1 MGAHRVSN
9 ILARSVIL
17 SLAAFAG
24 CSAIEGQT
32 FPYAIHDLGTF
43 PGASYAYG
51 NALNNTGQVAGGSN
65 IPNTGSDAAFLSR
78 PNGGSPLL
86 NLVDFGGGNSNA
98 NAINDSGV
106 VTGYAFTADGNLHA
120 FITAANGA
128 SPRDIGTLGGSLCEG
143 DGVNATGQVV
153 GRSFTAGDSFQH
165 AFISDQNGG
174 ALRDLGTLGGNVSEA
189 FSVNDEG
196 EVAGTASLAGDT
208 VVHAFLSAPDGGA
221 LMDLGTLGGSASNG
235 SGVNNIGQ
243 VVGVSNLAGDM
254 TQHGFMTGPGGAGP
268 LVDLGTLG
276 GQRSSAKKINNRGD
290 IIGSSNTATG
300 ASHPF
305 LYTTSAGMQD
315 FTTLI
320 DPASGLSV
328 TSTAGINDFGQITG
342 IALNSTNGERA
353 FLANPR
359 YVESFLLG
367 ITSVTF
373 AQGTATVAIQGF
385 TGHTYQLQRTSSLNP
400 ASWEA
405 VGPPIVPGTDQMLSF
420 VDSDAISSPMFYRVT
435 LMP

>member
-1 MGAHRVSN
+1 MREHRVSS

-24 CSAIEGQT
+24 CSAVEGQT
-32 FPYAIHDLGTF
+32 FPYTIHDLGTF
-43 PGASYAYG
+43 PGAGYAYG
-51 NALNNTGQVAGGSN
+51 NALNNKAQVAGASN
-65 IPNTGSDAAFLSR
+65 IPNTGSDAAFLSG
-78 PNGGSPLL
+78 PNGASPLL
-86 NLVDFGGGNSNA
+86 NLVDLGGGISNG
-98 NAINDSGV
+98 NAVNDSGV
-106 VTGYAFTADGNLHA
+106 VTGYGFTADGHLHA

-128 SPRDIGTLGGSLCEG
+128 LARDIGTLGGSLSEG
-143 DGVNATGQVV
+143 DGVNANGQVV
-153 GRSFTAGDSFQH
+153 GRSSTPGDSFQH

-174 ALRDLGTLGGNVSEA
+174 ALRDLGTLGGNVSQA
-189 FSVNDEG
+189 FAVNDDG
-196 EVAGTASLAGDT
+196 EVAGTASLTGDT
-208 VVHAFLSAPDGGA
+208 IDHAFLSATDGGA
-221 LMDLGTLGGSASNG
+221 LMDLGTLGGTNSNG
-235 SGVNNIGQ
+235 NGVNNMGQ
-243 VVGVSNLAGDM
+243 VVGASNLAGDM

-276 GQRSSAKKINNRGD
+276 GSRSSAKKINNRGD
-290 IIGSSNTATG
+290 IIGSSTTATG

-320 DPASGLSV
+320 DPAASLSV

-359 YVESFLLG
+359 YVESFLQG
-367 ITSVTF
+367 IASVTF
-373 AQGTATVAIQGF
+373 ANATFTATIQGF
-385 TGHTYQLQRTSSLNP
+385 AGHNYQLERTASLNP

-405 VGPPIVPGTDQMLSF
+405 VGSAIVPDTDQILSL
-420 VDSDAISSPMFYRVT
+420 VDDNAINSPMFYRVA